1 MERIVII
8 GAGECGVRAAFALR
22 EQGFAGTITLL
33 GDDPSL
39 PYERPP
45 LSKGKDGAL
54 KPIRS
59 EASYT
64 GAGIELHRGARVA
77 QIDPA
82 EQSVFLQS
90 GESLSYDALLIATG
104 SRARL
109 FPTMDGC
116 LTLRTDADADAIFQ
130 SVRRGSTLG
139 IIGGGFIGLELAAVA
154 RGIGAKVT
162 VFEAG
167 GRLLA
172 RAVPAEIAGMV
183 AARHQAEG
191 VTIRMGVN
199 VAAATGTAVS
209 LFDGET
215 LTFDQVVAGVG
226 SVPNTEL
233 AEAAGLE
240 FENGIRVDDNFRT
253 SDPQIFA
260 AGDCC
265 SFVWRGARVRL
276 ESWKAAQDQGAFA
289 ASAMLGNT
297 GSYTNVPWFWSDQYD
312 LTMQVAGLFDSAL
325 AVTGRP
331 TGEGQRIFF
340 QCNAEGQLLAA
351 AGIGPGNSIVKDIR
365 IFEKLIERG
374 APLDPGLLADPSQ
387 NIKRLLRAA

>member
-22 EQGFAGTITLL
+22 QQGFAGTITLI
-33 GDDPSL
+33 GDEPSL

-45 LSKGKDGAL
+45 LSKGRDGVL

-59 EASYT
+59 EAAY
-64 GAGIELHRGARVA
+64 AQAEINLHRSVRVDR
-77 QIDPA
+77 IDPA
-82 EQSVFLQS
+82 AHDVSLQS

-109 FPTMDGC
+109 FPTMASC

-130 SVRRGSTLG
+130 SVQPGSTLG

-154 RGIGAKVT
+154 RGLGAEVT

-167 GRLLA
+167 ERLLA

-183 AARHQAEG
+183 AARHQTEG
-191 VTIRMGVN
+191 VTTRTSVN
-199 VAAATGTAVS
+199 VAAATGTTVS
-209 LFDGET
+209 LSDGGT

-233 AEAAGLE
+233 AGAAGRDVD
-240 FENGIRVDDNFRT
+240 NGIRVDQSFRT
-253 SDPQIFA
+253 SDPHIFA

-265 SFVWRGARVRL
+265 NFDWRGARVRL
-276 ESWKAAQDQGAFA
+276 ESWKAAQEQGAFA
-289 ASAMLGNT
+289 ASAMLGKID
-297 GSYTNVPWFWSDQYD
+297 SYTNVPWFWSDQYD
-312 LTMQVAGLFDSAL
+312 LTLQVAGLFNPEL
-325 AVTGRP
+325 AVTERP
-331 TGEGQRIFF
+331 TEDRQCIVF

-351 AGIGPGNSIVKDIR
+351 AGIGPGNSIAKDIR

-374 APLDPGLLADPSQ
+374 APLDPGLLADPSH